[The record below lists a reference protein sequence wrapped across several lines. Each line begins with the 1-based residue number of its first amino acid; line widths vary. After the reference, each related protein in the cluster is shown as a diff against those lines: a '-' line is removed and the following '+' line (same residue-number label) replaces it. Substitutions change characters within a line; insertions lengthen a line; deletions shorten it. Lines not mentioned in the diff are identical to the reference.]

1 MMNAVSV
8 KMQHSIFAELVLS
21 LFAFY
26 IVQCRIHS
34 RIMKAIEF
42 INPETK
48 DARFKFLS
56 VLIVEKTLGMP
67 SKSKKKKQKCG
78 TLSQKVGGGPNR
90 IPNFS
95 HSSNGT

>member
-1 MMNAVSV
+1 MHAWGKRHKLEDFKVGNYISVKKKKRLIRSKLILKMMNAVSV

-56 VLIVEKTLGMP
+56 VLIVEK
-67 SKSKKKKQKCG
+67 
-78 TLSQKVGGGPNR
+78 
-90 IPNFS
+90 
-95 HSSNGT
+95 H

>member
-1 MMNAVSV
+1 MHAWGKRHKLEDFKVGNYISVKKKKRLRRSKLILKIMNAVSV

-26 IVQCRIHS
+26 IVQCKIHS

-56 VLIVEKTLGMP
+56 VLLVEK
-67 SKSKKKKQKCG
+67 
-78 TLSQKVGGGPNR
+78 
-90 IPNFS
+90 
-95 HSSNGT
+95 H

>member
-1 MMNAVSV
+1 MHAWGKRHKLEDFKVGNYISVKKKKKRLIRSKLILKMMNAVSF
-8 KMQHSIFAELVLS
+8 KMQQSIFAELVLS

-42 INPETK
+42 INPEKK

-56 VLIVEKTLGMP
+56 VLIVEK
-67 SKSKKKKQKCG
+67 
-78 TLSQKVGGGPNR
+78 
-90 IPNFS
+90 
-95 HSSNGT
+95 H